1 MSLGDY
7 ARATANNVKN
17 KIKQKLL
24 PILLK
29 FILPVVA
36 IVFLMI
42 VLVGIIIGLLGADT
56 ASAGEGYNSM
66 EGIVGNTVEE
76 KVWFSLKNIGISE
89 YAVAGV
95 MGNIEGESSFD
106 PNCVESNGEG
116 IGLCQWSF
124 GRKTQLQKYA
134 TSKGVEWSDVDTQ
147 IEFLIGEITKGG
159 GANGYASFQMSGTH
173 YGYTYDTW
181 YKATDTDTATEAF
194 MAVFER
200 PDMTVAHTDRRKK
213 SAKEYYEKYKGK
225 VYYNYGD
232 ATNNADIK
240 RIQNKYK
247 QDSTWTGGGQCFGFV
262 NAVTKEYYG
271 TECDV
276 WDFKNGTNTHTKVG
290 KGWTKSDD
298 IKALDNLKPGDSLR
312 WHRSKT
318 NNVGHSAWVIKVD
331 GDTITIAEA
340 NYSGI
345 NQIDWTRTVTKTQIK
360 QDHFDYVCIAP
371 YAIGAK

>member
-7 ARATANNVKN
+7 ARATTNKVKN
-17 KIKQKLL
+17 KIKQKLV

-29 FILPVVA
+29 YILPIIAV
-36 IVFLMI
+36 IFLMI
-42 VLVGIIIGLLGADT
+42 ILVGIIVGLLGADT

-66 EGIVGNTVEE
+66 EGITGNTVEE

-106 PNCVESNGEG
+106 PHCVESNGEG

-213 SAKEYYEKYKGK
+213 SAKEYYEQFKGK
-225 VYYNYGD
+225 SYNGDVTLEKLKEKFPNGKYWGGTTSNGYGSD
-232 ATNNADIK
+232 YDEVRTSQRCKTQIGDGCVSP
-240 RIQNKYK
+240 QF
-247 QDSTWTGGGQCFGFV
+247 DGGRQCFGF
-262 NAVTKEYYG
+262 ARKIAYDYYG
-271 TECDV
+271 E
-276 WDFKNGTNTHTKVG
+276 KVSRWEKVSG
-290 KGWTKSDD
+290 SSG
-298 IKALDNLKPGDSLR
+298 IKAGDVIR
-312 WHRSKT
+312 V
-318 NNVGHSAWVIKVD
+318 NNDTHSAWVISVSGNTLTVVDCNWSGYCKIRWGGTFDKSKV
-331 GDTITIAEA
+331 T
-340 NYSGI
+340 YY
-345 NQIDWTRTVTKTQIK
+345 RK
-360 QDHFDYVCIAP
+360 AP